1 MAAERLKKDIDT
13 YERLHLPC
21 EDRQYSENDKKT
33 IAAFLVVYDELYNLA
48 TSDIPD
54 LDAERVP
61 SSNKSFALFKIA
73 GEALSAQSDA
83 IFTNDDGS
91 GVIRLLMLTFSV
103 MLIAV
108 LVAIYICTAVA
119 TSITH
124 PLNVAA
130 KIAEAVAAG
139 DLTSQVTAYTH
150 TELDLLMRALRN

>member
-73 GEALSAQSDA
+73 GKHSVLRATRYSRTTMAPALSA
-83 IFTNDDGS
+83 
-91 GVIRLLMLTFSV
+91 
-103 MLIAV
+103 
-108 LVAIYICTAVA
+108 C
-119 TSITH
+119 
-124 PLNVAA
+124 
-130 KIAEAVAAG
+130 
-139 DLTSQVTAYTH
+139 
-150 TELDLLMRALRN
+150 